1 MKLSDLRN
9 VLNRWS
15 VADDDLEVVIPV
27 KVVGSAGARPCV
39 KLKLAAAGCD
49 WDTGKLF
56 LYPEVELREVDR
68 DELKAIQKRLDEI
81 GWDMYENRCLKS
93 ENKKLKKQIEEL
105 KK

>member
-1 MKLSDLRN
+1 MKLSDLRT
-9 VLNRWS
+9 VLSHWS

-27 KVVGSAGARPCV
+27 KVAGSVAAQPYVR
-39 KLKLAAAGCD
+39 LKLVAAGFD

-56 LYPEVELREVDR
+56 LYPEAELREVDR

-81 GWDMYENRCLKS
+81 GWDMYENRRLKS